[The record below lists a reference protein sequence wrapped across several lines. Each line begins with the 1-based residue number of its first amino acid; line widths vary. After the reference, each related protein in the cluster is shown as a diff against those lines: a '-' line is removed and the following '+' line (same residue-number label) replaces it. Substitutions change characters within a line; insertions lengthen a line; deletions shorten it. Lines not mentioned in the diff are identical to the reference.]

1 MARTADFIPL
11 RFVIYLPFNAY
22 APMAYALTTTL
33 LHPINK
39 KNEKYLSKV
48 GHS

>member
-11 RFVIYLPFNAY
+11 RFVIYLPFSAY

-33 LHPINK
+33 LHLATK
-39 KNEKYLSKV
+39 KNEQ
-48 GHS
+48 